1 MLFFQFTLSGLLNMI
16 DGLWSSCGDE
26 RIIVFT
32 TNHKDRID
40 PALLRP
46 GRMDLHVQMSY
57 CTMDGFK
64 LLASNYLN
72 IADHQLYREIEGL
85 LNDVEVTPAE
95 IAEELLKSGVTDVVL
110 GGLAKFL
117 EQKILKKAKAAEL
130 KELLKSDHDTDVD
143 VEGFVKFLKEEKLQ
157 NAKAEEAEQLLKS
170 DRADVDADVE
180 GLVKLFKQ
188 KKLENAKAADAKS
201 AGAKSAG
208 AKYIYPYE
216 LMEPSSDW

>member
-1 MLFFQFTLSGLLNMI
+1 M

-32 TNHKDRID
+32 TNHKDRLD

-46 GRMDLHVQMSY
+46 GRMDLHVHKSY

-72 IADHQLYREIEGL
+72 IEGDHQLYRQIEGL
-85 LNDVEVTPAE
+85 LENVEVTPAE
-95 IAEELLKSGVTDVVL
+95 IAEELLKSGGTDVFL
-110 GGLAKFL
+110 GGLVKFL
-117 EQKILKKAKAAEL
+117 DQKILQKAKAAEL

-143 VEGFVKFLKEEKLQ
+143 VEGFVKFLKEEKLK

-170 DRADVDADVE
+170 DRTDVDTDVE

-188 KKLENAKAADAKS
+188 KKLEDAKAADVVQVNIQKNQN
-201 AGAKSAG
+201 
-208 AKYIYPYE
+208 
-216 LMEPSSDW
+216 